1 MQIVIDVARSSDGR
15 LVGTARSAGSAG
27 SAGESRRF
35 AGVMELVACLEQLCA
50 TASHDNTPSKS
61 DRGSRPQAPPAP
73 VASQPPSTEGNQH
86 G

>member
-1 MQIVIDVARSSDGR
+1 MQIVIDIARSSNGQ
-15 LVGTARSAGSAG
+15 LTGTARPAD

-50 TASHDNTPSKS
+50 AASNDGMPSGS
-61 DRGSRPQAPPAP
+61 DRRSCPQAPPASA
-73 VASQPPSTEGNQH
+73 ASQQPSTEGNQH